1 MGPWRPDQQTDTLEK
16 DLSNVYQKSDT
27 IRVRKSSV
35 KSPST
40 LYYFSIRE
48 IYNRVD
54 RDKKTVSIWSHIFQ
68 GLIHQCFQR
77 DITIIYSVKNGQW
90 ITWLDGKI
98 PSYNTTPQCIR
109 LVIHQNQWYYFV
121 IFHGTERLLR
131 AEKFPCMINSTV
143 HAHSCASEN
152 TL

>member
-54 RDKKTVSIWSHIFQ
+54 RDKKTVSI
-68 GLIHQCFQR
+68 
-77 DITIIYSVKNGQW
+77 
-90 ITWLDGKI
+90 
-98 PSYNTTPQCIR
+98 
-109 LVIHQNQWYYFV
+109 
-121 IFHGTERLLR
+121 
-131 AEKFPCMINSTV
+131 
-143 HAHSCASEN
+143 
-152 TL
+152 